1 MVDPIPGPIQ
11 QDAKE
16 VPMADDVE
24 KREISEAELRK
35 VEEAAAAKQLRHH
48 LDEYV
53 AIILGVGA
61 VLILWFLQIMGV
73 Y

>member
-1 MVDPIPGPIQ
+1 
-11 QDAKE
+11 
-16 VPMADDVE
+16 MADDVE
-24 KREISEAELRK
+24 KREISEAELKK

-61 VLILWFLQIMGV
+61 VLVLWFLQIIGV

>member
-1 MVDPIPGPIQ
+1 
-11 QDAKE
+11 
-16 VPMADDVE
+16 MADDTE
-24 KREISEAELRK
+24 QRDISAEELKK
-35 VEEAAAAKQLRHH
+35 VEAAAAAKQLRHR

-61 VLILWFLQIMGV
+61 VLVLWLLQIMGV

>member
-1 MVDPIPGPIQ
+1 MAEDLETR
-11 QDAKE
+11 E
-16 VPMADDVE
+16 V
-24 KREISEAELRK
+24 SEAELKK
-35 VEEAAAAKQLRHH
+35 VEASAAAKQLRHR

-61 VLILWFLQIMGV
+61 VLVLWFLQIMGV